1 MGFTIRFSVKPEA
14 LPAHFGGSKGAGNA
28 SGAFTS
34 RTNHRGAEPSQ
45 VPRADRKWRPRGSRA
60 VRLWSREVPVLAGF
74 PVTWAPAEWE
84 TGSPSPED
92 SRTAMGFEAARGG
105 PGFGAWHLTKA
116 GRGGDTSRNVGSRRE
131 LPPRHTAGCGG
142 SRPSGGNRADDCAAR
157 VLGPGSRWPW
167 LGRSPPGRSARSR
180 LALRTVGRPC
190 LCVGLGTGTHG
201 RGGSVLERQVL
212 ERQVLEVTAQGN
224 SIFCRTIPWKAALM
238 ILGLSKCERRT
249 VLGRGAGT
257 GSS

>member
-1 MGFTIRFSVKPEA
+1 
-14 LPAHFGGSKGAGNA
+14 
-28 SGAFTS
+28 
-34 RTNHRGAEPSQ
+34 
-45 VPRADRKWRPRGSRA
+45 
-60 VRLWSREVPVLAGF
+60 
-74 PVTWAPAEWE
+74 
-84 TGSPSPED
+84 
-92 SRTAMGFEAARGG
+92 MGFEAARGG

-167 LGRSPPGRSARSR
+167 LGRSPPGRSAWSR

-257 GSS
+257 GSSQQSVDLNTLPLPRNQWRLELLSSVNVQTATGTPGLLSDPRGASPSSFWADTVL